1 MRQTIFPRR
10 EIFEQNHIAVPS
22 GKIPDLCRIGRNI
35 RYEKSVGWFL
45 YPFSLWWLLL
55 SYRAR
60 LADPAAH
67 LSPQRKENP
76 PPRSTTPFPPPATLH
91 RPANPNLAHRH
102 GYRKRDRQVSSRIHP
117 TPKQATE
124 SGETEKRE
132 RAPTCPSLYL
142 EELFP
147 CFLFFTSAI
156 QMRLQK

>member
-1 MRQTIFPRR
+1 MPNARDVPMRL
-10 EIFEQNHIAVPS
+10 VPS
-22 GKIPDLCRIGRNI
+22 RTREDETNHFSPARNLRTKPHRRPVGEDSRPQPYRTKYSLQEECRL
-35 RYEKSVGWFL
+35 FL
-45 YPFSLWWLLL
+45 VPL

-132 RAPTCPSLYL
+132 RAPTEQPH
-142 EELFP
+142 
-147 CFLFFTSAI
+147 A
-156 QMRLQK
+156 RLCI